1 MPSVVIRAVDRLA
14 LVRSEQLGLGTRR
27 SKGSP
32 TPDGSARGF
41 ERVVRQA
48 QLDSFSDCLQP

>member
-1 MPSVVIRAVDRLA
+1 MVIRAVDRLA